1 MLWLCDLWGVF
12 LLKKKHRS
20 NRRCAFGCAQKAPLV
35 LEFGGNN
42 QKQVIWDSRLGS
54 FFYFF
59 FVSTSHPTDP
69 MGTNGIWDE
78 FTYMFMVDFG
88 WFSWLCKYTGP
99 FGSVPMDL
107 IFWVRFDEHFPS
119 VSAPN
124 SAPTDNFKIFSFIP
138 LEVGFFRMFRFFCG
152 SKNWIMITT
161 SWPTKNG
168 GSS

>member
-1 MLWLCDLWGVF
+1 MCVWVCTKSPPGVGVWGKQPETGDLRFEIGKFF
-12 LLKKKHRS
+12 L
-20 NRRCAFGCAQKAPLV
+20 
-35 LEFGGNN
+35 
-42 QKQVIWDSRLGS
+42 
-54 FFYFF
+54 FF